1 MTREELNKLIMQ
13 ACERTWNEKT
23 CKEIEQA
30 LSQEPTYYP
39 PCIDCNKKMD
49 EIRRAYD
56 KLKEQEPCED
66 WYDVPSDEMT
76 LEQARQAVKDLRKK
90 LAEHLEQKPCDN
102 TISRDAVLDAVSEGC
117 QELRGVYGRCED
129 LINALPPVTHKS
141 GKWIDHSYE
150 EGYVEC
156 PFCGYAT
163 NCEGNIDE
171 LHYCFY
177 CGARMESEDKE

>member
-76 LEQARQAVKDLRKK
+76 LGQARQAVKDLRKK
-90 LAEHLEQKPCDN
+90 LAEHLEQEPCDA
-102 TISRDAVLDAVSEGC
+102 IS
-117 QELRGVYGRCED
+117 Q
-129 LINALPPVTHKS
+129 
-141 GKWIDHSYE
+141 
-150 EGYVEC
+150 
-156 PFCGYAT
+156 
-163 NCEGNIDE
+163 
-171 LHYCFY
+171 
-177 CGARMESEDKE
+177 KENSL